1 MDFHN
6 LLYKINDLT
15 FVNVIKKKRWCDS
28 SVLIAVMGVL
38 IKPTEKV
45 LG

>member
-1 MDFHN
+1 MGFHK
-6 LLYKINDLT
+6 LLYEINDLT
-15 FVNVIKKKRWCDS
+15 FVNVIKKRWCNS
-28 SVLIAVMGVL
+28 SVLIAVMGII